1 MMGRLIWLIG
11 PSGAGKD
18 TLLAALRQREHPQ
31 LLVAHRY
38 ITRPASAGSENHIA
52 LSEKEFFTR
61 AGQHLFTLSW
71 HANDLYYG
79 IGAEIDLWLQAGFD
93 VVVNGSRGH
102 LPQAQA
108 QYGDQLLPV
117 YVQISPEILRQRLEK
132 RGRESET
139 EIAARLERAAR
150 YTPDGC
156 LTLNNDGSLLQSVEG
171 LVTLIRAQQGKSA

>member
-1 MMGRLIWLIG
+1 MGRLIWLMG

-18 TLLAALRQREHPQ
+18 TLLAALRSREHPQ

-38 ITRPASAGSENHIA
+38 ITRPAGSGSENHIE

-61 AGQHLFTLSW
+61 AEQHLFTLSW

-79 IGAEIDLWLQAGFD
+79 IGVEVDLWLQAGFD

-108 QYGDQLLPV
+108 QYGEVLMPV
-117 YVQISPEILRQRLEK
+117 YVQVSPEILRQRLEK
-132 RGRESET
+132 RGRESSA

-150 YTPDGC
+150 YSPGDC

-171 LVTLIRAQQGKSA
+171 LISLIRAQQGKSA